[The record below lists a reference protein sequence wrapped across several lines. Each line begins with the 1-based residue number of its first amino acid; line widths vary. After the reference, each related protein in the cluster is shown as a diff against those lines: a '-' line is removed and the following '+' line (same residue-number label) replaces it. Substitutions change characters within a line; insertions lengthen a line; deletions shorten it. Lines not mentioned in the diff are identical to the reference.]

1 MHFFNYYFLWGL
13 QRYGLKLLQISVLD
27 FTLAVVSLFSSVIIL
42 FSLQSLYR
50 VYSRWRE
57 RFKRLIEVERKLL
70 SSE

>member
-1 MHFFNYYFLWGL
+1 MHYFNYYFLWGF

-42 FSLQSLYR
+42 FTLQSLYR